1 LRINKK
7 FIFIVTIFFNLIKK
21 LFFFTPH
28 IFRLAVSPICW
39 VFVHIFARLI
49 VLYYAKSLEGDDGIR
64 YLTEAANLLQF
75 GIFSH
80 ELSNNPSPTA
90 HDMPLFPF
98 WLAALILLSD
108 DIENAIFISAFFN
121 CFFFGLTCW
130 AIYLLSWRLFKKK
143 SVCLFAVIVFG
154 LFPETFPYTLYHM
167 PDILC
172 ITFFTWSL
180 LFLVL
185 YFQILENKYLIFSS
199 LFLGLAVMT
208 KPIIII
214 FVFIFLSSILA
225 WFFSQRE
232 ILRGVKSSITL
243 LILFSAVISPWIV
256 RNFVTFGQVGISSI
270 SGSNLFNY
278 NYKYL
283 LQDKYPNEFEFLLN
297 KKSDVILKGLSDEQK
312 SNPMLISARLGSLA
326 KEEILSNFT
335 AYLETT
341 LKRHPRLYIGTGT
354 PALFALLGDNSA
366 AAELK
371 QFVSKDKNFYE
382 LSRRVQLVQ
391 SISWIVLAILY
402 LASLFGV
409 TCLVIN
415 KKWVQLLLLLG
426 ICCIFM
432 AIIGPVTYT
441 RYRFVL
447 LPTLSILAAYGFSNF
462 FYRHKQTEF

>member
-1 LRINKK
+1 
-7 FIFIVTIFFNLIKK
+7 
-21 LFFFTPH
+21 
-28 IFRLAVSPICW
+28 
-39 VFVHIFARLI
+39 
-49 VLYYAKSLEGDDGIR
+49 
-64 YLTEAANLLQF
+64 
-75 GIFSH
+75 
-80 ELSNNPSPTA
+80 
-90 HDMPLFPF
+90 
-98 WLAALILLSD
+98 
-108 DIENAIFISAFFN
+108 
-121 CFFFGLTCW
+121 
-130 AIYLLSWRLFKKK
+130 
-143 SVCLFAVIVFG
+143 
-154 LFPETFPYTLYHM
+154 M

-256 RNFVTFGQVGISSI
+256 RNFVTFGEVGISSI

-326 KEEILSNFT
+326 KEEILS
-335 AYLETT
+335 
-341 LKRHPRLYIGTGT
+341 KI
-354 PALFALLGDNSA
+354 
-366 AAELK
+366 
-371 QFVSKDKNFYE
+371 
-382 LSRRVQLVQ
+382 
-391 SISWIVLAILY
+391 
-402 LASLFGV
+402 
-409 TCLVIN
+409 
-415 KKWVQLLLLLG
+415 
-426 ICCIFM
+426 
-432 AIIGPVTYT
+432 
-441 RYRFVL
+441 
-447 LPTLSILAAYGFSNF
+447 
-462 FYRHKQTEF
+462 